1 MTADPLDTFAVMRE
15 LRQLRNQAE
24 VDWESLTD
32 PGSAADFLARTGEL
46 NDISTRVGE
55 LSAEDARLCDLRD
68 LAFARAVAAKTLGRA
83 TDVET
88 ALSLVAVLSLAAAG
102 TDTAEA
108 ARRFLDHGDRERDVR
123 PGSDVDFSAVAEHG
137 GSAGSGDAEEPEAL
151 SWEVRIA
158 SLARGPFTEGNDR
171 LWDELIAACRGNL
184 AAATGSGEL
193 SALQHCLRDLMGV
206 ITDDPAVASPH
217 LRPEVIA
224 RAVELHRLQQR
235 VMDELG
241 DSIGARHDRNR
252 FFQGVLS
259 QLSADMPAAVPLS
272 DRILVA
278 RYHLDLSP
286 DVTGHGDAERSRYAT
301 RLAELYQRNGDHNG
315 EIMAFLDKGACLE
328 KMGRYAEMYE
338 VYEQSL
344 RLSRRYGLVSGVI
357 WSTIRLSYA
366 HFLAKDPRTATQLLL
381 DLDGQL
387 TNDEVSGVNEREAF
401 AEAKVALGSL
411 FAYAGSE
418 EGARRYHGEAAEL
431 FTSIGNTTRAWECR
445 QKALG

>member
-1 MTADPLDTFAVMRE
+1 MTADPLDTLAVMRE

-24 VDWESLTD
+24 VDWESLTE

-46 NDISTRVGE
+46 KEISARVGE
-55 LSAEDARLCDLRD
+55 LSVEDARLCDLRD
-68 LAFARAVAAKTLGRA
+68 LAFARAVAAKTLGHV

-102 TDTAEA
+102 TDTAKA
-108 ARRFLDHGDRERDVR
+108 ARRFLDHGDRERDIR
-123 PGSDVDFSAVAEHG
+123 PGSDVDFSVVAEHG
-137 GSAGSGDAEEPEAL
+137 ESGNAEEPEAP
-151 SWEVRIA
+151 SWEVQIA
-158 SLARGPFTEGNDR
+158 FLARGPFTEENDR
-171 LWDELIAACRGNL
+171 LWDELIASCRGNL
-184 AAATGSGEL
+184 AAATETGEL

-217 LRPEVIA
+217 LRPEVIS

-235 VMDELG
+235 VMEELG

-259 QLSADMPAAVPLS
+259 QLSADIPAAVPLS

-286 DVTGHGDAERSRYAT
+286 DVTGHGNAERSRYAT

-411 FAYAGSE
+411 FAYAGSDD
-418 EGARRYHGEAAEL
+418 GARRYHGEAAEL